1 MPDPTPLDRGGPP
14 AGSSVAPHAASP
26 AASPD
31 DDARHMRRAIELA
44 ARGLGSTS
52 PNPPVGAVVVAR
64 GRTVGESWHRVAGG
78 PHAEVLAL
86 ERAGAAARG
95 ATAYVT
101 LEPCDHV
108 GRTAPCSRALID
120 AGIRRVVYAVA
131 DPNPVAA
138 GGGATLRA
146 ADIDVTVGVLERDA
160 RTVARGFLHHVATGR
175 PWVVAKYAM
184 SLDGRI
190 ATRTGDSRWITGP
203 EARAAGH
210 RLRHE
215 LDAILVGVGTV
226 VADDPALTARPAPEA
241 LGGEAPRHPRPVVI
255 DPRGRTP
262 LDCRLLDGSAPVRPV
277 IVVGESC
284 PDEVRDRLA
293 ARGATVVPLPR
304 GADGRIAPADVLRAL
319 ALLGTRTVLVEGGAD
334 THGAFADADLV
345 DEVVAFVA
353 PTVIGGS
360 DAPGAVGGLGAGSL
374 REAVA
379 LDDVGVGAAGA
390 DVVVRG
396 HVRRAAGTVLD
407 PRAAATPEL
416 MSGARHDPP
425 DPRRVSAETPPRR
438 TSRPSAASVAE
449 RPDRAA
455 RSTAPVRTTEAA

>member
-1 MPDPTPLDRGGPP
+1 M
-14 AGSSVAPHAASP
+14 
-26 AASPD
+26 
-31 DDARHMRRAIELA
+31 
-44 ARGLGSTS
+44 
-52 PNPPVGAVVVAR
+52 
-64 GRTVGESWHRVAGG
+64 
-78 PHAEVLAL
+78 
-86 ERAGAAARG
+86 
-95 ATAYVT
+95 T

-120 AGIRRVVYAVA
+120 AGVSRVVYAVA

-146 ADIDVTVGVLERDA
+146 AGIDVAVGVLEREA

-175 PWVVAKYAM
+175 PWVVAKYAT

-210 RLRHE
+210 LLRHE

-226 VADDPALTARPAPEA
+226 VADDPALTARPAPDA

-255 DPRGRTP
+255 DPSGRTP
-262 LDCRLLDGSAPVRPV
+262 LGCRLLDGSAPARPV

-304 GADGRIAPADVLRAL
+304 DADGRIAPADVLRAL

-334 THGAFADADLV
+334 THGAFADAGLV

-353 PTVIGGS
+353 PTVIGGR
-360 DAPGAVGGLGAGSL
+360 DAPGAVGGLGAGAL
-374 REAVA
+374 GEALT
-379 LDDVGVGAAGA
+379 LDDVRVGAAGA

-407 PRAAATPEL
+407 PRAPAVTA
-416 MSGARHDPP
+416 
-425 DPRRVSAETPPRR
+425 
-438 TSRPSAASVAE
+438 
-449 RPDRAA
+449 
-455 RSTAPVRTTEAA
+455 APVRTTEAA